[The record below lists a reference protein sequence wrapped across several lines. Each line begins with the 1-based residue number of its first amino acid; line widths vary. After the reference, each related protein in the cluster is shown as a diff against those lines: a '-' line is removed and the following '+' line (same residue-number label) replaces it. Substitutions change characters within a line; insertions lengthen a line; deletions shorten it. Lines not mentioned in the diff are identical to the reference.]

1 MGNANGI
8 QAPERSSHWRIQVR
22 QKYNSSTFVPIDDER
37 LFLSPDLDKLS
48 GLVVGNPW
56 RTKITPEAISA
67 VVEWVRAGGR
77 LLLLGFELGDRH
89 HGGNLAELS
98 RFFGIDPRSDIAA
111 ISRLVTTTSP
121 Y

>member
-1 MGNANGI
+1 MTND
-8 QAPERSSHWRIQVR
+8 SSYPRFTQ
-22 QKYNSSTFVPIDDER
+22 
-37 LFLSPDLDKLS
+37 

-56 RTKITPEAISA
+56 RTKITREAISV